1 MLYFM
6 AARIEI
12 PHDQIAEFCKRNHI
26 RRMALFG
33 SVIRDDFTPES
44 DVDILVEF
52 APGRAPGF
60 AYFDMERDLS
70 EMLGRKVDLNT
81 PSELSKYFR
90 QEVLAE
96 AEDIYV
102 ET

>member
-1 MLYFM
+1 MS
-6 AARIEI
+6 ARIEI
-12 PHDQIAEFCKRNHI
+12 PHDEIADFCRI
-26 RRMALFG
+26 SLFG

-52 APGRAPGF
+52 QPGRTPGF
-60 AYFDMERDLS
+60 AYFDMERDLPGII
-70 EMLGRKVDLNT
+70 GRKVDLNT
-81 PSELSKYFR
+81 PGELSKYFR

-102 ET
+102 EA

>member
-1 MLYFM
+1 MN
-6 AARIEI
+6 AHIQIPRDEIAR
-12 PHDQIAEFCKRNHI
+12 FCRRNHI

-52 APGRAPGF
+52 APGRTPGF
-60 AYFDMERDLS
+60 AFFDMERDLS
-70 EMLGRKVDLNT
+70 EIIGRKVDLNT
-81 PSELSKYFR
+81 PADLSKYFR
-90 QEVLAE
+90 QQVLAE
-96 AEDIYV
+96 AERIYV

>member
-1 MLYFM
+1 M

-12 PHDQIAEFCKRNHI
+12 PHDEIADFCRSNHI
-26 RRMALFG
+26 RRMSLFG

-52 APGRAPGF
+52 QPGRTPGF
-60 AYFDMERDLS
+60 AYFDMEWDLS
-70 EMLGRKVDLNT
+70 RIIGRKVDLNT

-90 QEVLAE
+90 QEALTE
-96 AEDIYV
+96 AEEIYV
-102 ET
+102 EA

>member
-1 MLYFM
+1 MP
-6 AARIEI
+6 ARIEI
-12 PHDQIAEFCKRNHI
+12 PHDEIAEFCRRNHI

-33 SVIRDDFTPES
+33 SVIRDDFTSES

-52 APGRAPGF
+52 APGRTPGF

-70 EMLGRKVDLNT
+70 KIIGRRVDLNT

-90 QEVLAE
+90 REVLAE
-96 AEDIYV
+96 AEEIYV
-102 ET
+102 EA